1 MNLPASLP
9 VSPTVSF
16 SRRRALSS
24 AAALLVA
31 GCSRP
36 SPVKSTYILAPPRPP
51 AAGAPPRPGTLRVA
65 TVTVAA
71 PFADRTLVFRESD
84 LKFETDFYDEF
95 LASPAALIGQATA
108 SWLAAAGIYRAVLP
122 PSSSLDSEYAL
133 ETFVSELYGDL
144 RDPAK
149 PSAVVSI
156 KYFLSDSGA
165 GAGAF
170 IWSDEFS
177 SRVPVPTRSAEALVG
192 GLNVALGKVLEQ
204 LAAALRSA
212 PAK

>member
-1 MNLPASLP
+1 MNLPA
-9 VSPTVSF
+9 SF

-31 GCSRP
+31 GCSLTRP
-36 SPVKSTYILAPPRPP
+36 APVKSTYILEPPRPAP
-51 AAGAPPRPGTLRVA
+51 GTSPPRAATLRIA

-71 PFADRTLVFRESD
+71 PFADRSLVYRETD

-95 LASPAALIGQATA
+95 LAAPAALIGQTTA

-122 PSSSLDSEYAL
+122 PSSSLDSEFSL
-133 ETFVSELYGDL
+133 ESFVSELYGDL
-144 RDPAK
+144 RDPAQ

-170 IWSDEFS
+170 VWSGEFNA
-177 SRVPVPTRSAEALVG
+177 RVPVPTRSADALIR
-192 GLNVALGKVLEQ
+192 GLNEALGKVLEQ
-204 LAAALRSA
+204 LAAALRSV
-212 PAK
+212 PVK